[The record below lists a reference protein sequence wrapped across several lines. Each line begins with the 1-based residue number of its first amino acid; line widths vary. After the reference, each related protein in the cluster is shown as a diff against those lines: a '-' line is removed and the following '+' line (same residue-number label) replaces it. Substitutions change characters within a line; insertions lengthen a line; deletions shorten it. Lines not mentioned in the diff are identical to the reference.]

1 VGSPSSGSA
10 GGAAPARV
18 VGWVQRFNA
27 LARRRVCV
35 RRARKTNREES
46 GQLACRWSRL
56 ARVGQQVPLP
66 SPPASFMGSRSTV
79 HGRLPGQPDGRVT
92 CAGKDRK
99 NGDVLCAIGSQ
110 IGRSKIIK
118 VMWLHHM
125 LEK

>member
-1 VGSPSSGSA
+1 MHVWAGKCRCPAHQRAFVGS
-10 GGAAPARV
+10 R
-18 VGWVQRFNA
+18 
-27 LARRRVCV
+27 
-35 RRARKTNREES
+35 
-46 GQLACRWSRL
+46 
-56 ARVGQQVPLP
+56 QVPLP
-66 SPPASFMGSRSTV
+66 SPPASFMGSRPTV

-92 CAGKDRK
+92 CVGKNRK